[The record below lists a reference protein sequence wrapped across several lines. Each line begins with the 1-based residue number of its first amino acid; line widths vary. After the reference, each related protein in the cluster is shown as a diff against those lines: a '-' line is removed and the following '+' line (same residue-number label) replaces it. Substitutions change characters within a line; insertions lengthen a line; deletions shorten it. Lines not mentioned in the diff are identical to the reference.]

1 MALPYRFLEDV
12 APVALGLPLL
22 LRAFGLPAAARRAQ
36 RVPKAVELIGR
47 WVFRGPGRCLRAQ
60 RRRKK
65 C

>member
-36 RVPKAVELIGR
+36 RVPKLVELMTDGCLEA
-47 WVFRGPGRCLRAQ
+47 RGSASARNADE
-60 RRRKK
+60 K